1 MAKDKSTESK
11 PKKQRWYHLVAQA
24 YRVTAPH
31 DKALLPGIIGIF
43 VGVIAIAVLVGV
55 LIGNT
60 AAIVYASIFGVLTG
74 ALGAMYFLTRR
85 FERTA
90 FLRMEGQ
97 TGSSLAVAQTIR
109 TGWKFEDNPV
119 NMDTRGKGVVFQ
131 GVGKGGIVLLA
142 EGGAIIRKP
151 AETSKKRIE
160 KLVPGVPVT
169 VIYVGRGEGEVSL
182 DGLTKAIR
190 KTKKALGRNDR
201 PTVEARLKAIGGAKP
216 PMPKG
221 IDPVRARPD
230 RKGMRG
236 R

>member
-1 MAKDKSTESK
+1 MAKDKTS

-24 YRVTAPH
+24 YKTTAPH
-31 DKALLPGIIGIF
+31 DKYLLPGIIGII
-43 VGVIAIAVLVGV
+43 VGGIAVFVVGGL
-55 LIGNT
+55 LIGGT
-60 AAIVYASIFGVLTG
+60 AAIIYASIMGVLTA

-90 FLRMEGQ
+90 YARMEGQ
-97 TGSSLAVAQTIR
+97 VGASIAVAQSIR
-109 TGWKFEDNPV
+109 SGWAFEEEPV
-119 NMDTRGKGVVFQ
+119 NLDPRGNAVVFQ
-131 GVGKGGIVLLA
+131 GVGKGGIMLIA
-142 EGGAIIRKP
+142 EGGSAARKP
-151 AETSKKRIE
+151 ATQTRKRIE

-169 VIYVGRGEGEVSL
+169 TIFVGRGDGEVPL
-182 DGLTKAIR
+182 PKLTKAIR
-190 KTKKALGRNDR
+190 RTKKALGKSDR
-201 PTVEARLKAIGGAKP
+201 ATVTARLKAIGGTKP

>member
-1 MAKDKSTESK
+1 MAKNDAPK
-11 PKKQRWYHLVAQA
+11 PKKQRWYHLVLQA
-24 YRVTAPH
+24 YKVTAPH
-31 DKALLPGIIGIF
+31 DKYLLPGIIGIF
-43 VGVIAIAVLVGV
+43 VGIVAIAVLIGL

-60 AAIVYASIFGVLTG
+60 AAIIYMAIFGVLGG

-85 FERTA
+85 FERNA
-90 FLRMEGQ
+90 FARMEGQ
-97 TGSSLAVAQTIR
+97 LGASVAVAQSIR
-109 TGWKFEDNPV
+109 TGWTFADEPV
-119 NMDTRGKGVVFQ
+119 NMDGRGKAVVFQ
-131 GVGKGGIVLLA
+131 GVGKGGIALLA
-142 EGGAIIRKP
+142 EGGAAVRKP
-151 AETSKKRIE
+151 ADATKKRLE

-169 VIYVGRGEGEVSL
+169 VIYVGRGQGEVPIA
-182 DGLTKAIR
+182 GLNKAIR
-190 KTKKALGRNDR
+190 KLPKALKKNDR

>member
-1 MAKDKSTESK
+1 MAKNDAPK

-24 YRVTAPH
+24 YRTTAPS
-31 DKALLPGIIGIF
+31 DKYLLPGIIGIV
-43 VGVIAIAVLVGV
+43 VGVIALAVVIGLLSGSTVVLVY
-55 LIGNT
+55 LI
-60 AAIVYASIFGVLTG
+60 IFGVLTG

-90 FLRMEGQ
+90 YMRMEGQ
-97 TGSSLAVAQTIR
+97 TGASLAIAQSIR

-119 NMDTRGKGVVFQ
+119 NMDARGNAIVFQ
-131 GVGKGGIVLLA
+131 GVGRGGIVLLA
-142 EGGAIIRKP
+142 EGGSAARKP
-151 AETSKKRIE
+151 ATQAQKRLE
-160 KLVPGVPVT
+160 KLVPGVPVSI
-169 VIYVGRGEGEVSL
+169 IYVGRGEGEVAL
-182 DGLTKAIR
+182 PHLTKAIR
-190 KTKKALGRNDR
+190 RTKKALGRNDR
-201 PTVEARLKAIGGAKP
+201 PKVEARLKAIGGAKP